1 MANSIDSCG
10 KEDVFKMKEI
20 MAKNNSQSIGIG
32 LGSSNVQMHNYLLP
46 VTHGVKIFLTL
57 MLSLLWISAFLYR
70 SCNHIYVQHFPVGH
84 GISVAFMEMVK
95 ITIKPLLLSI
105 VAIFCTWIVCYVR
118 DIIHTHRK
126 KIIAQPTED
135 VQGTDIKEAN
145 LEVENPSATEMAV
158 PHKFRKYT
166 SIDFR
171 GPDDTVFNQL
181 VIDVYK
187 IIETEGINVEHT
199 LVELATSL
207 RDPSKGPNA
216 KLDKR
221 ALAMSQRKWVKT
233 FFECFDMKLTIK
245 DTREDRFNEF
255 KGVPG
260 IPMKYLD
267 VQDLSLF
274 NNPDL
279 LKRYLSDD

>member
-32 LGSSNVQMHNYLLP
+32 LGSSNVQMHDYLLP

-95 ITIKPLLLSI
+95 ITMKPLLLSI
-105 VAIFCTWIVCYVR
+105 IAIFCTWIVCYVR

-126 KIIAQPTED
+126 KIKVQPTED
-135 VQGTDIKEAN
+135 VQSVEIKETN
-145 LEVENPSATEMAV
+145 PEVENPSAIEMATQ
-158 PHKFRKYT
+158 HILYDNFSK
-166 SIDFR
+166 DFR
-171 GPDDTVFNQL
+171 GPDNAVFIKL
-181 VIDVYK
+181 LSDVKKVIASK
-187 IIETEGINVEHT
+187 EPHIERRLIEI
-199 LVELATSL
+199 ATSL
-207 RDPSKGPNA
+207 WYPENGEGM
-216 KLDKR
+216 KLTEETHK
-221 ALAMSQRKWVKT
+221 MGYRKWVKH
-233 FFECFDMKLTIK
+233 FLKGVGVKHKLTYI
-245 DTREDRFNEF
+245 RPNRFKNLRR
-255 KGVPG
+255 VDG

-267 VQDLSLF
+267 VQDLSLLNDSF
-274 NNPDL
+274 QQ
-279 LKRYLSDD
+279 KKYLSDK

>member
-32 LGSSNVQMHNYLLP
+32 LGSSNVQMHDYLLP

-95 ITIKPLLLSI
+95 ITMKPLLLSI
-105 VAIFCTWIVCYVR
+105 IAIFCTWIVCYVR

-135 VQGTDIKEAN
+135 VQSVEIKETTPEVMNLNEKVIAVKQKLCKYISDAFRGLNDAVFNKLIIDIKRMIAKDPPL
-145 LEVENPSATEMAV
+145 LEHRLIA
-158 PHKFRKYT
+158 
-166 SIDFR
+166 
-171 GPDDTVFNQL
+171 
-181 VIDVYK
+181 
-187 IIETEGINVEHT
+187 
-199 LVELATSL
+199 LATL
-207 RDPSKGPNA
+207 LLDPTENGEMRLTEKA
-216 KLDKR
+216 
-221 ALAMSQRKWVKT
+221 
-233 FFECFDMKLTIK
+233 CDMKYKEWLKVFLESFDQELTIQYLTK
-245 DTREDRFNEF
+245 DRFSDF
-255 KGVPG
+255 KRVKG

-274 NNPDL
+274 SDKFQL
-279 LKRYLSDD
+279 EKYLSDK

>member
-32 LGSSNVQMHNYLLP
+32 LGSSNVQMHDYLLP

-95 ITIKPLLLSI
+95 ITMKPLLLSI
-105 VAIFCTWIVCYVR
+105 IAIFCTWIVCYVR

-126 KIIAQPTED
+126 KIIVQPTED
-135 VQGTDIKEAN
+135 VQSVEIKETTPEVMNLSEEVIAVKEKLRKFFSDAFCGLNDAVFNKLIIDIKRMIAKN
-145 LEVENPSATEMAV
+145 PPRLEHRLIALAYLLRCPTDKGQLRLTEDACN
-158 PHKFRKYT
+158 KGR
-166 SIDFR
+166 IEW
-171 GPDDTVFNQL
+171 
-181 VIDVYK
+181 YK
-187 IIETEGINVEHT
+187 IFLEGFDK
-199 LVELATSL
+199 ELTITDL
-207 RDPSKGPNA
+207 RDCRFDYFQK
-216 KLDKR
+216 
-221 ALAMSQRKWVKT
+221 VK
-233 FFECFDMKLTIK
+233 E
-245 DTREDRFNEF
+245 
-255 KGVPG
+255 

-267 VQDLSLF
+267 IQDLSLF
-274 NNPDL
+274 NDKSQL
-279 LKRYLSDD
+279 EKYLSDK